1 MGEGVETAD
10 VGRTVHMSPRKL
22 AVGSSG
28 AGPVLVVEDDPD
40 IRQAIAEL
48 LADEGYECILA
59 EHGLAALEALAL
71 RTPSLVLTDLVMP
84 MMNGVELIAH
94 LQSDA
99 RWSGLSIVV
108 MTAVGDRII
117 GVDLATLM
125 VPVLTKPVDIASLI
139 QVLAGHAAVGA

>member
-1 MGEGVETAD
+1 MSL
-10 VGRTVHMSPRKL
+10 RTL
-22 AVGSSG
+22 AAGARE
-28 AGPVLVVEDDPD
+28 AGPVLVVEDDLD

-59 EHGLAALEALAL
+59 ENGLAALEALDL

-84 MMNGVELIAH
+84 VMNGVELIAH

-99 RWSGLSIVV
+99 RWSDLRVVV

-125 VPVLTKPVDIASLI
+125 VPVVNKPVDVASLL
-139 QVLAGHAAVGA
+139 QVLAGHSAGSA